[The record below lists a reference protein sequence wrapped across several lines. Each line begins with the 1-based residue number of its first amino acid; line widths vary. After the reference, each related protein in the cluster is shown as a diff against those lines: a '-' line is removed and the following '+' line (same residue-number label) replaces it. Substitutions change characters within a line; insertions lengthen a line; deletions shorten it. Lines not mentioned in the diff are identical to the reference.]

1 MEQATRL
8 QLGGGLTVRLG
19 GDVSLYAQADY
30 QFAPDSA
37 FIRNGIQGDIGLA
50 MSGDLRRLLPR
61 RGLSDRCLTKDRE
74 ALLAFFDFPAEHW
87 DHLRTSNPIE
97 SVFATVR
104 HRTVR
109 TKGALS
115 AKTAKLMVFKLVNA
129 AAKTWRRLKG
139 ENQLPKVVQGV
150 KFQNGIE
157 VIKMSAHHAA

>member
-1 MEQATRL
+1 VRSAH
-8 QLGGGLTVRLG
+8 LGKFEAAKNEDFREKPFLKGGLFTIFQIAIPQ
-19 GDVSLYAQADY
+19 SQ
-30 QFAPDSA
+30 
-37 FIRNGIQGDIGLA
+37 
-50 MSGDLRRLLPR
+50 
-61 RGLSDRCLTKDRE
+61 RE
-74 ALLAFFDFPAEHW
+74 ACGRGRH
-87 DHLRTSNPIE
+87 RTD
-97 SVFATVR
+97 TVR

-157 VIKMSAHHAA
+157 VIKMPAHQAA

>member
-1 MEQATRL
+1 MCLPHEGPGSERRSASGR
-8 QLGGGLTVRLG
+8 R
-19 GDVSLYAQADY
+19 SSRS
-30 QFAPDSA
+30 FRAPDT
-37 FIRNGIQGDIGLA
+37 
-50 MSGDLRRLLPR
+50 SGVGFTR
-61 RGLSDRCLTKDRE
+61 T
-74 ALLAFFDFPAEHW
+74 LLAFFDFLAEHW

-115 AKTAKLMVFKLVNA
+115 AHTAKLMVFKLVNA

-157 VIKMSAHHAA
+157 VIKMPAHHAA